1 MHADLRNWSKRRGA
15 GGGDPAMTLGS
26 MHSCM
31 VTMGR
36 RMPSFSYVFRI
47 SGPISSRVET
57 VSSVSK

>member
-1 MHADLRNWSKRRGA
+1 
-15 GGGDPAMTLGS
+15 MTLGS